1 MTETAESYK
10 TEVYHLNDNWD
21 TIKYLY
27 DLNVGVHRQKYPFTV
42 IWHNKHLENTYTKSE
57 MMSATM
63 EFKQRFD
70 SGGLELGCIDFVI
83 KSGRAEWDPL
93 HFSLSPLEANTTF
106 AVKHTYVSTIPK
118 KEYKH
123 IDTSK
128 LDEYSHYSLLSS
140 VIWRLRLIGITT
152 PRLCDKAFQ
161 YSYDDYIYIFL
172 TGEEADYDKLSEEKK
187 AIVDLK
193 KQEADDFLRTLHTA
207 IIENLKTMFKENS

>member
-1 MTETAESYK
+1 MTETVESYK
-10 TEVYHLNDNWD
+10 TEVYHLNDNWG

-70 SGGLELGCIDFVI
+70 SGGLELDGIDFVI

-93 HFSLSPLEANTTF
+93 HFSLSPLDANTTF
-106 AVKHTYVSTIPK
+106 AVNHTYVSTIPK

-128 LDEYSHYSLLSS
+128 LDEYSYYSLLSS

-161 YSYDDYIYIFL
+161 YSYDDYVYIFL
-172 TGEEADYDKLSEEKK
+172 TGEESDFLNLSEEQKK
-187 AIVDLK
+187 LVDLK
-193 KQEADDFLRTLHTA
+193 VEEAKDFLHALHEA
-207 IIENLKTMFKENS
+207 ITTPLKLILKD